1 MEDLSRFDSLYQRY
15 RSDMCH
21 SRLLPLNHI
30 NTEGTLYTFE
40 YHVILKTHSY
50 IRHSFFGYILF
61 GYILVNKLL
70 PIMTKNLY

>member
-50 IRHSFFGYILF
+50 IRHSFFGYIL
-61 GYILVNKLL
+61 VNKLL